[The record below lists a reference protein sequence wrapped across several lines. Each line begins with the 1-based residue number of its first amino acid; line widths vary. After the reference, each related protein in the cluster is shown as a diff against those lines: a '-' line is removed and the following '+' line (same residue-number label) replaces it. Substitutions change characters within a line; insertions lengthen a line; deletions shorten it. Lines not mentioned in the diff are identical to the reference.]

1 MSTHGF
7 LCFTNI
13 EKEEML
19 NSEDIKE
26 IGELLTDE
34 VKIYKHWDGYDIGT
48 FLSDFL
54 KDEALRRD
62 VPENLTAWALY
73 ELMNSQ
79 DLSGFKNQK
88 SGYYLTT
95 HDEFEGW
102 DMDYLFVVVKGE
114 EVLLYKYGELK
125 GIYTLNNLED
135 LKSIE

>member
-19 NSEDIKE
+19 NSRDFEE
-26 IGELLTDE
+26 IGELLADE
-34 VKIYKHWDGYDIGT
+34 VKIYKHFDGYDIGT

-73 ELMNSQ
+73 ELMASQ
-79 DLSGFKNQK
+79 DLSYYKDQK
-88 SGYYLTT
+88 SGYYLMTY
-95 HDEFEGW
+95 DKFEGW

-114 EVLLYKYGELK
+114 EVLLYRYGEFK
-125 GIYTLNNLED
+125 GIYTLNNLEE
-135 LKSIE
+135 LKDV